1 MNTINLAYLQLTYAT
16 ALDNPRIIVG
26 TENTETT
33 RIYYISD
40 LEAAGVDVT
49 TFVSQLQNYIDNN

>member
-26 TENTETT
+26 TEGSEAT

-40 LEAAGVDVT
+40 LEAAGVDVAG
-49 TFVSQLQNYIDNN
+49 FISQLQNYINN

>member
-1 MNTINLAYLQLTYAT
+1 MNTINLAYLQLDYSV
-16 ALDNPRIIVG
+16 ALDNPRIIIG
-26 TENTETT
+26 TENSETT

>member
-26 TENTETT
+26 TEDTETT

-40 LEAAGVDVT
+40 LQAAGVDVA
-49 TFVSQLQNYIDNN
+49 TFVAQLQNYINNN